1 MNKLSKIWAWL
12 AIVSQLSCWNPQA
25 DIKNNS
31 LQWKEKIE
39 NVQWIRSESEEN
51 ASKAIYEALKKEGK
65 RIAYI
70 LIPWSNVYKDCEGKE
85 ILLSSPKWIVIHN
98 NAINKEESTQ
108 DFLCVEYR
116 GHKAWI
122 ERTSLSNN
130 EWKPLEEI
138 EKPTTEKVIRVN
150 KAQRKM
156 EVFDQ
161 YWKHKVKEFKIAIC
175 SWDKW
180 DKKIEWDWNTP
191 EWKYYICFKN
201 PASSF
206 WTNPKTWWR
215 LWSLQVSYPNSQD
228 AFEWLISW
236 DITQAQFNNINI
248 TVKTK
253 WVPSQGTRLWNYIMI
268 HWWWSDYDWTIWCMA
283 LNDEDMLRLYS
294 NISKWTDLYIE

>member
-39 NVQWIRSESEEN
+39 NVQLIRSESEEN

-70 LIPWSNVYKDCEGKE
+70 LIPWSKVYKDCEGKE

-156 EVFDQ
+156 
-161 YWKHKVKEFKIAIC
+161 
-175 SWDKW
+175 
-180 DKKIEWDWNTP
+180 
-191 EWKYYICFKN
+191 
-201 PASSF
+201 
-206 WTNPKTWWR
+206 
-215 LWSLQVSYPNSQD
+215 
-228 AFEWLISW
+228 
-236 DITQAQFNNINI
+236 
-248 TVKTK
+248 
-253 WVPSQGTRLWNYIMI
+253 
-268 HWWWSDYDWTIWCMA
+268 
-283 LNDEDMLRLYS
+283 
-294 NISKWTDLYIE
+294 